1 MENSFSL
8 REKLRTRGSKGLSA
22 FVCCPLTLPS
32 PAEEGLSHQ
41 HRGEEMNDYIAVAA
55 ADLYHRPSSNF
66 LDENR
71 PMKKQS
77 RHPIMGAI
85 IYGLLVIVPLAVVF
99 LLLVKLTEILE
110 KISAPLGLES
120 SLGTAI

>member
-1 MENSFSL
+1 
-8 REKLRTRGSKGLSA
+8 
-22 FVCCPLTLPS
+22 
-32 PAEEGLSHQ
+32 
-41 HRGEEMNDYIAVAA
+41 
-55 ADLYHRPSSNF
+55 
-66 LDENR
+66 
-71 PMKKQS
+71 MKKQS